1 MRSIITYI
9 FLAMALLVVVGC
21 KPERKAIDNPKPA
34 VYYWRTSFSLDDV
47 ERQFLRDNKVGK
59 MYVRYFD
66 VVVDSKTQQ
75 LRPNATIQF
84 KDPMPDGIEVIPT
97 IFIVNECVNHG
108 IDTIAT
114 LLVDRVLQMCETHD
128 IKGVKELQIDCD
140 WTAKTQDAYFK
151 FLEQV
156 RQLLADKGMKLSATI
171 RLHQLAMTPPPV
183 DYGVLMMYN
192 TGDLKNSKQRNPILD
207 KRDVEPYLKHLA
219 DYSLP
224 LCAAYPNFG
233 WQLLFTGDKFRD
245 ILYSEDL
252 SDTTLYQPAGDGKYV
267 VISSIDLPNYLSSN
281 STYTY
286 LNAGDTVMV
295 VKPDAQTLV
304 QVHDALS
311 HERPGINDQVII
323 YHLNNRSI
331 NNYSPSDYEKIFNP

>member
-1 MRSIITYI
+1 MKKLVTYVI
-9 FLAMALLVVVGC
+9 LMVAMLLTVAC
-21 KPERKAIDNPKPA
+21 KPDRKVIDNPKPA
-34 VYYWRTSFSLDDV
+34 VYYWRTSFGLDDA

-59 MYVRYFD
+59 IYMRYFD
-66 VVVDSKTQQ
+66 VVVDGMSQQ
-75 LRPNATIQF
+75 LRPNATITF
-84 KDPMPDGIEVIPT
+84 NDTVPAGIEVIPT
-97 IFIVNECVNHG
+97 IFIVNECVNHN
-108 IDTIAT
+108 IDTIAQ
-114 LLVDRVLQMCETHD
+114 LLVDRVLQMNETHD
-128 IKGVKELQIDCD
+128 IKGVKEIQIDCD
-140 WTAKTQDAYFK
+140 WTVKTQDAYFA
-151 FLEQV
+151 FLEHV

-171 RLHQLAMTPPPV
+171 RLHQLSMKAPPV

-207 KRDVEPYLKHLA
+207 KRDVEPYMKYLA
-219 DYSLP
+219 NYSLP

-233 WQLLFTGDKFRD
+233 WQLLYTGDKFRD

-252 SDTTLYQPAGDGKYV
+252 SDTTLYKPLGAGKYL
-267 VISSIDLPNYLSSN
+267 VISSIDLPNYLSNN

-286 LNAGDTVMV
+286 LNANDTVMV
-295 VKPDAQTLV
+295 VKPDAQTIV

-323 YHLNNRSI
+323 YHLNNSSI